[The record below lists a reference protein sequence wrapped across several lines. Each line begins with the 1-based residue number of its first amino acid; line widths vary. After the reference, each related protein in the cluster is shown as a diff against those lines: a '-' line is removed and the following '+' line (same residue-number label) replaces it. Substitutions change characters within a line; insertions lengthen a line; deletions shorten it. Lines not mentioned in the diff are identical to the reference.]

1 MDWYRWWHG
10 SSTDPKFQMVAIE
23 CGMPLSCVLGL
34 WAVLL
39 EKASEANPRG
49 SFQIDHEVLSFQL
62 GIDTVTPCNAMQR
75 RGLLHV
81 TDETLQIN
89 SWEKRQPKRERD
101 DNSTERVRACRERKK
116 QNETPCNANVTQET
130 PRLDKRRE
138 EINTYTPEFEQFW
151 SAWPSGG
158 RKGGRKPA
166 YAAWKKLKLDGQV
179 NQIIK
184 HVLADISTRDE
195 QFRPAP
201 ASYLNKMPWDGWE
214 PASVSNSQFGAGN
227 IV

>member
-1 MDWYRWWHG
+1 MAGDWMKIELELPDKPEVHAIAGMLNLDPDCVVGKLIRVWQWFDKHTVDGNAYGVTFLLPDRISGVTGFGEAMSFVGWLEQHDK
-10 SSTDPKFQMVAIE
+10 TLHMPKFDRHT
-23 CGMPLSCVLGL
+23 
-34 WAVLL
+34 
-39 EKASEANPRG
+39 SESAKTRA
-49 SFQIDHEVLSFQL
+49 L
-62 GIDTVTPCNAMQR
+62 AA
-75 RGLLHV
+75 
-81 TDETLQIN
+81 
-89 SWEKRQPKRERD
+89 KRQSQYRNKSNDESNAVSVTTPLQRE
-101 DNSTERVRACRERKK
+101 E
-116 QNETPCNANVTQET
+116 
-130 PRLDKRRE
+130 KRRE

-166 YAAWKKLKLDGQV
+166 FAAWKRHKLDGQV

-184 HVLADISTRDE
+184 HVRADISTRDE

-214 PASVSNSQFGAGN
+214 PASVSNSQFGKKN